1 MRSAATANQSVEK
14 LSTHIAE
21 WILDPTNKKAFADA
35 IKLGKATYE
44 RERQELINA
53 VKGAVPV
60 ASRQRALRPTAPEP
74 WAQDAGSI
82 ALQVFGMFGSAV
94 ATGTKY
100 AVDTVRSVS
109 ALAVDYGITN
119 SATALDKEFPTIDEN
134 NALTVFVFLQHEPSH
149 GGTGWEVEKNNDVL
163 GCPMPKGRTSM
174 KTHILW
180 EVAWASIIKSELKKQ
195 QFESEV
201 KQIKSQPLKARNLFF
216 ETKGAMEEIIKARAS
231 SVQPQQPPR

>member
-60 ASRQRALRPTAPEP
+60 ASRQRALRSTAPEP

-82 ALQVFGMFGSAV
+82 ALQEATKLSLDTIVRPPLAHSKLVTTFDTLYAIESNIDASLVRRVFAM
-94 ATGTKY
+94 
-100 AVDTVRSVS
+100 
-109 ALAVDYGITN
+109 L
-119 SATALDKEFPTIDEN
+119 
-134 NALTVFVFLQHEPSH
+134 
-149 GGTGWEVEKNNDVL
+149 VL
-163 GCPMPKGRTSM
+163 Y
-174 KTHILW
+174 
-180 EVAWASIIKSELKKQ
+180 
-195 QFESEV
+195 
-201 KQIKSQPLKARNLFF
+201 
-216 ETKGAMEEIIKARAS
+216 
-231 SVQPQQPPR
+231 